1 MSQKVR
7 RKRVLKRARAT
18 LAALPAVITAMEM
31 MAPSPAS
38 AAPGGSHF
46 DADGMPSNVQKKIAQ
61 IEEEGGQVRGVQ
73 SAPFTPTDARG
84 VGDVDYRKSR
94 PMAHSPSPDEPSA
107 KQLPTGCG
115 LWVIVYDQ
123 GYEVFNSS
131 LTSCRM
137 VVDEIQML
145 AGLAGTEDFLWWDEA
160 YWTEEAQDKD
170 GATFTSSLPLDIS
183 YHCAGDSNR
192 HFRGVTNGYVEIAG
206 RGYQASAYDQI
217 ENKDC
222 G

>member
-1 MSQKVR
+1 M
-7 RKRVLKRARAT
+7 LKRARAT
-18 LAALPAVITAMEM
+18 LAALSAVIVAMVM
-31 MAPSPAS
+31 MASSPAS
-38 AAPGGSHF
+38 AAPGGSDIDTH
-46 DADGMPSNVQKKIAQ
+46 GMPSNVQKKIAQ
-61 IEEEGGQVRGVQ
+61 IEDEGGHVRDVQ
-73 SAPFTPTDARG
+73 SARFAPTDARG

-94 PMAHSPSPDEPSA
+94 PMADSSSSDEPST

-160 YWTEEAQDKD
+160 YWTEETQDED
-170 GATFTSSLPLDIS
+170 GATFTSSLPLDVS
-183 YHCAGDSNR
+183 YHCAGDGNR

>member
-1 MSQKVR
+1 M
-7 RKRVLKRARAT
+7 LKRARAT
-18 LAALPAVITAMEM
+18 LAALLAVIAAMAM
-31 MAPSPAS
+31 MASSPAA
-38 AAPGGSHF
+38 AAPGGS
-46 DADGMPSNVQKKIAQ
+46 DIDIDGMPSNVQEKIAQ
-61 IEEEGGQVRGVQ
+61 IEEGGGHVRDVH
-73 SAPFTPTDARG
+73 SAPFTPTDARS

-94 PMAHSPSPDEPSA
+94 PMADTSSSDEPST
-107 KQLPTGCG
+107 KQFPTGCG

-137 VVDEIQML
+137 AVDEIQML

-160 YWTEEAQDKD
+160 YWTEEAQDED

-183 YHCAGDSNR
+183 YHCAGDGNR
-192 HFRGVTNGYVEIAG
+192 HFRGVTNGYVEIGG
-206 RGYQASAYDQI
+206 RGFQASAYDQI